1 MSNQKRTKS
10 VSDIDYGAL
19 DTLIGYRLR
28 RAQVSFFN
36 GFAERFSKY
45 GITPG
50 LFGVLSVVKNNP
62 GSTQTSIANA
72 LGNDRSAMVGVVDRL
87 EGLNLVERKPA
98 IQDRRSHALFLTD
111 EGEKFYKKMIREVK
125 QHEQEYCALLDDGE
139 LELLMDILERFAAV
153 HPSSATK
160 K

>member
-1 MSNQKRTKS
+1 MANQKGTKN
-10 VSDIDYGAL
+10 VSEIDYGIL
-19 DTLIGYRLR
+19 DTLIGYKLR

-98 IQDRRSHALFLTD
+98 IQDRRSHALFLTE
-111 EGEKFYKKMIREVK
+111 EGEKFYKKMIKEVK
-125 QHEQEYCALLDDGE
+125 LHEQEYYSLLAEGE
-139 LELLMDILERFAAV
+139 KEMLMDILERFADV
-153 HPSSATK
+153 HPSS
-160 K
+160 